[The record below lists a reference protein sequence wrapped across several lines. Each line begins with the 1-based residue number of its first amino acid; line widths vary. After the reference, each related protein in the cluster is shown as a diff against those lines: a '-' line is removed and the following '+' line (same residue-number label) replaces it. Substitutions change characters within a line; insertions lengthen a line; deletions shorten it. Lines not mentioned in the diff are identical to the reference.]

1 MIRKFLLQYHL
12 ELYTAIVL
20 ITIIG
25 GILNLYSLS
34 LVRKMLLAIMVIGLL
49 HEWEEKRIPGG
60 FFETVGVVWGWDVD
74 KVDTRKPGLLVVC
87 AWIVFIFIPLIFDNV
102 MGFVLAPMFLGV
114 FELIIHNMGRI
125 LTKIKK
131 IYFPGLITAWIMGIF
146 SLYCI
151 AVLALN
157 HMIST
162 EDVLFGA
169 VLFVLVFGC
178 LMSLVQKSAGSTLR
192 RMISIMKK
200 RIME

>member
-1 MIRKFLLQYHL
+1 MIKKFLLQYHL
-12 ELYTAIVL
+12 DLYTAIVL

-60 FFETVGVVWGWDVD
+60 FFETAGVVWGWNLDN
-74 KVDTRKPGLLVVC
+74 VDTRKPGLLVVC
-87 AWIVFIFIPLIFDNV
+87 AWIVFIFIPFIFDNV
-102 MGFVLAPMFLGV
+102 IGLALGPMFLGV
-114 FELIIHNMGRI
+114 FELIVHNMGRV
-125 LTKIKK
+125 LKLKK
-131 IYFPGLITAWIMGIF
+131 IYIPGLITAWIMGIV

-162 EDVLFGA
+162 EDVLLGLVF
-169 VLFVLVFGC
+169 FVLVFGS
-178 LMSLVQKSAGSTLR
+178 LMSLVQKSAGSSLK
-192 RMISIMKK
+192 RMITLMKK
-200 RIME
+200 RIRE